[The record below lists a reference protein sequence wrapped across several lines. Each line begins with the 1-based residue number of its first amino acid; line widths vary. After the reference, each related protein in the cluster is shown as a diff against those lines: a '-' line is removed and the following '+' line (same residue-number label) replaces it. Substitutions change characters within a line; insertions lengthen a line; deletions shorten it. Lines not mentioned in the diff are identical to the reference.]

1 MSVALSRAIAIAA
14 AQHVVEDGLEYGDAR
29 RKAAR
34 DVAGSRARGSDL
46 PRNEDIE
53 DEVRTYLATFHG
65 DTQPGELLALREVAA
80 RWMERL
86 APHRPHLSG
95 AVWRGTAT
103 RRSAVLLDLYC
114 DDSKAAEIDLIN
126 AGVDYD
132 VGGGQDERSVPVLT
146 LAERSAALGD
156 WVTVHL
162 LLHDLDDLRGAL
174 QPDRGGHSWR
184 GDLRALRQRMAEATA
199 T

>member
-1 MSVALSRAIAIAA
+1 M
-14 AQHVVEDGLEYGDAR
+14 VEDGLEYGDAR

-80 RWMERL
+80 CWMERL

-199 T
+199 A